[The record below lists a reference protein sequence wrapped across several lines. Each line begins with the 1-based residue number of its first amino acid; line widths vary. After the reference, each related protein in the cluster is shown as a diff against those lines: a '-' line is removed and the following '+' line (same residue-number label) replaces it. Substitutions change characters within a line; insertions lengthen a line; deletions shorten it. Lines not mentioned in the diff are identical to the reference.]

1 MALPYLTADLPG
13 IGGQIKAAIDDFIVQ
28 EVPLYQP
35 EGVGTHCY
43 FLVEKRGI
51 PTMEA
56 VRLIARAL
64 GRKNFDIGYAGLK
77 DAQAVTTQM
86 FSVEHEDSARVRE
99 IQVPHLKIV
108 HVTRHRN
115 KLKIGHLAG
124 SRFVIKVRNAD
135 WARAGATLDE
145 PRRRAEAILQVLAA
159 KGAPNFFGPQ
169 RFGMRRDNH
178 LLGLALLRGDAQ
190 QFANRFLGDPDPSV
204 DHGQVLLA
212 RQHYAKGSLDLAL
225 QSWPG
230 HLAEERRALAALV
243 HGKGNPQKAIH
254 AVSVKLRQLLVS
266 ALQSHL
272 FNEVLTRRLP
282 QFATVLPGDLC
293 WKHDNGAVFAVEN
306 TPEAA
311 AKEQPRIDTFE
322 ISPSGPMF
330 GHRMTEPQGA
340 PAAMEAAV
348 LAEIGL
354 KPTDFGGPE
363 GSHGGRRSLRLLAK
377 DMLLDTGA
385 DERGPFLRF
394 AFTLPSG
401 SYATVFLGEIMKTD
415 VALD

>member
-13 IGGQIKAAIDDFIVQ
+13 IGGMIKTAVEDFIVQ

-43 FLVEKRGI
+43 FMVEKRGI
-51 PTMEA
+51 STMEA

-64 GRKNFDIGYAGLK
+64 GRNNFDIGYAGLK

-86 FSVEHEDSARVRE
+86 FSVEHEDSARLRDL
-99 IQVPHLKIV
+99 QVPHLKIV
-108 HVTRHRN
+108 HITRHRN

-124 SRFVIKVRNAD
+124 NRFVIKVRHQD
-135 WARAGATLDE
+135 WGRAGATLDE
-145 PRRRAEAILQVLAA
+145 PRRKAEAILAVLN
-159 KGAPNFFGPQ
+159 KTGTPNFFGPQ
-169 RFGMRRDNH
+169 RFGMRKDNH
-178 LLGLALLRGDAQ
+178 MLGLSLLRGNAQ
-190 QFANRFLGDPDPSV
+190 DFANRFLGDPDPAV

-212 RQHYAKGSLDLAL
+212 RQHYAKGAMELAL
-225 QSWPG
+225 HSWPG
-230 HLAEERRALAALV
+230 HLAEERRALNAMV
-243 HGKGNPQKAIH
+243 RGKGNPKKALF

-282 QFATVLPGDLC
+282 QLAQVLPGDLC
-293 WKHDNGAVFAVEN
+293 WKHDNGACFAVED
-306 TPEAA
+306 TAEAA
-311 AKEQPRIDTFE
+311 AVEQPRADAHE

-330 GHRMTEPQGA
+330 GHRMTEPTGD
-340 PAAMEAAV
+340 PGKMEAAV
-348 LAEIGL
+348 LEEFGL

-363 GSHGGRRSLRLLAK
+363 GSHGGRRAMRLFAK
-377 DMLLDTGA
+377 DVLLDTGA
-385 DERGPFLRF
+385 DERGPYLRF

-401 SYATVFLGEIMKTD
+401 SYATVFLGEIMKED